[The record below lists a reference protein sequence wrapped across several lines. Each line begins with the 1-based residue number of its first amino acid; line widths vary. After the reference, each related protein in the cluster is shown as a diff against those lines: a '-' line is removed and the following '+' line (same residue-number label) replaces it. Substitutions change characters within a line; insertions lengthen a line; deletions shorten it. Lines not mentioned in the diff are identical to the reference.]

1 MFYGGHINHIT
12 KICGNKDRKKTN
24 KMINRMIDISKKRTA
39 SIANKK
45 DTTVKNDKVD
55 DKDKESS
62 DDNTD
67 ENEEAETEF

>member
-1 MFYGGHINHIT
+1 
-12 KICGNKDRKKTN
+12 
-24 KMINRMIDISKKRTA
+24 MIDISKKCTA